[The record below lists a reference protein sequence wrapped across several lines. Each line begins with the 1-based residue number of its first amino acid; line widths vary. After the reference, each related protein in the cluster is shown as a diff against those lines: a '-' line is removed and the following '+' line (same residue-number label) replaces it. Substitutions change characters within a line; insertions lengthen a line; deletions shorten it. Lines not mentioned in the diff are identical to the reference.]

1 MDIKLY
7 PDYFIRSLF
16 IRGKK
21 SFFSAGYKCLHP
33 ECVKNGMTPWQ
44 HYVIFGQSKGY
55 SDGNAPSDSVF
66 FSEGYE
72 LEYPDV
78 KQTGLNSWRHY
89 AEYGHDEGR
98 DNGLHPDEKL
108 FFPEGYLEMY
118 PDVARAKADPWKHYV
133 LHGKDEGRDNGLHPD
148 EKQFFPEGY
157 LIMYPD
163 VARAKA
169 DPWKHYVLH
178 GKDEGRD
185 NGLHPDVNMFF
196 PAGYLLMY
204 LGVART
210 KTDPWKHYVL
220 HGIKEGRDN
229 GLHPNEKHFFSEGYL
244 IMYPDVA
251 KTKTDPWID
260 YVQQGK
266 KEGRDNGLHPSSE
279 QFSAKDYLRMYPDV
293 ANAKVDPWKHYV
305 LNGIKE
311 GRDNGLHRKKI
322 SFVQL
327 TKNIQNIT
335 AGSFASVNVKVDNS
349 RPKSINIVMPA
360 IAKHTSAGPLS
371 ILYFGR
377 FLINNK
383 YHVRLLINSDEEPE
397 SVKDILKYQN
407 DDISKISDSFE
418 VATLPLNKCPE
429 VLVNEQDM
437 TVATLFNTATA
448 ARLIQSKCRNKKFIY
463 FIQDDEREF
472 FPASSL
478 RCAVEQSYAY
488 DCYPIFSTEILARH
502 FINEDIGKFK
512 TKKVKVMWQGCPANY
527 YLPSFD
533 KFANRNKKK
542 FVFYARPNNPRNCYA
557 FAMYLIIQ
565 AINENLFDESW
576 EFYGIGYPE
585 VCDFELPKNRILHML
600 PNMSLDEY
608 KDSLSTYD
616 VALSLMATPH
626 TSMPPIDLSL
636 SGCIVVTNTYKNKT
650 EKVLK
655 DISNNI
661 VSAPLLVA
669 PLVEAIRKAIILSN
683 NLELRYKN
691 AMKAKWPKSWDVAF
705 NEDHLE
711 WINDIFESNL
721 E

>member
-133 LHGKDEGRDNGLHPD
+133 LHGKD
-148 EKQFFPEGY
+148 
-157 LIMYPD
+157 
-163 VARAKA
+163 
-169 DPWKHYVLH
+169 
-178 GKDEGRD
+178 
-185 NGLHPDVNMFF
+185 
-196 PAGYLLMY
+196 
-204 LGVART
+204 
-210 KTDPWKHYVL
+210 
-220 HGIKEGRDN
+220 EGRDN

-429 VLVNEQDM
+429 VLVNE
-437 TVATLFNTATA
+437 
-448 ARLIQSKCRNKKFIY
+448 
-463 FIQDDEREF
+463 
-472 FPASSL
+472 
-478 RCAVEQSYAY
+478 
-488 DCYPIFSTEILARH
+488 
-502 FINEDIGKFK
+502 
-512 TKKVKVMWQGCPANY
+512 
-527 YLPSFD
+527 
-533 KFANRNKKK
+533 
-542 FVFYARPNNPRNCYA
+542 
-557 FAMYLIIQ
+557 
-565 AINENLFDESW
+565 
-576 EFYGIGYPE
+576 
-585 VCDFELPKNRILHML
+585 
-600 PNMSLDEY
+600 
-608 KDSLSTYD
+608 
-616 VALSLMATPH
+616 
-626 TSMPPIDLSL
+626 
-636 SGCIVVTNTYKNKT
+636 
-650 EKVLK
+650 
-655 DISNNI
+655 
-661 VSAPLLVA
+661 
-669 PLVEAIRKAIILSN
+669 
-683 NLELRYKN
+683 
-691 AMKAKWPKSWDVAF
+691 
-705 NEDHLE
+705 
-711 WINDIFESNL
+711 
-721 E
+721 

>member
-133 LHGKDEGRDNGLHPD
+133 LHGKD
-148 EKQFFPEGY
+148 
-157 LIMYPD
+157 
-163 VARAKA
+163 
-169 DPWKHYVLH
+169 
-178 GKDEGRD
+178 
-185 NGLHPDVNMFF
+185 
-196 PAGYLLMY
+196 
-204 LGVART
+204 
-210 KTDPWKHYVL
+210 
-220 HGIKEGRDN
+220 
-229 GLHPNEKHFFSEGYL
+229 
-244 IMYPDVA
+244 
-251 KTKTDPWID
+251 
-260 YVQQGK
+260 
-266 KEGRDNGLHPSSE
+266 EGRDNGLHPSSE